1 MPGFIHIKWPGGQGF
16 YDGHFDR
23 PIPVT
28 PGVSSISTFNADVTC
43 RKSGTPSP
51 GPGDYIRCFTFSV
64 EPNKTVDV
72 YVGPSSD
79 NTCLAVFTGS
89 LGSDFTAGKLI
100 GSNTSSLG
108 SDAYMTW
115 DARVTFNTTGAPTT
129 RQYVVH
135 AGPEISNT
143 SLYDLKF
150 RVIVT

>member
-1 MPGFIHIKWPGGQGF
+1 
-16 YDGHFDR
+16 
-23 PIPVT
+23 
-28 PGVSSISTFNADVTC
+28 
-43 RKSGTPSP
+43 
-51 GPGDYIRCFTFSV
+51 V

-100 GSNTSSLG
+100 GSNTSNPG